1 MEKPITMVIDE
12 TKNSIITAI
21 NRSGLPAFIL
31 EMIIKDI
38 YNEISQAANSFAENE
53 RKIYNDSVKVEQVE
67 TEEDM
72 SENENE

>member
-1 MEKPITMVIDE
+1 MEKPITMIIDD
-12 TKNSIITAI
+12 TKNSIIAAI